1 MKRSFIFAMVL
12 FAMGLGLR
20 AQSVQDDE
28 MDDPEWSLR
37 HDMSILHADVRK
49 EALKGFQR
57 RFNLTDDEFS
67 ERLVRLATVM
77 TNGEE
82 ATLRVFTV
90 AALSE
95 FGTTNA
101 LDFLKN
107 EALNGGDVAGGI
119 RGYGAVTDYDERF
132 ISLARQMTEDKRMDF
147 YRRRVVVYN
156 AMRPILYSVFYHDR
170 QIGNE
175 AKERVK
181 NFLLL
186 AAETDPILT
195 DYIDG
200 ILCEGIDNY
209 NGSEARREIILGM
222 LDNPEL
228 VPTARDYYKT
238 ELRKLDDASKSE
250 SPVQSPRR
258 LHRGTYMVSALILTA
273 IAATAFVLLIRARR
287 AFSHGKGK

>member
-1 MKRSFIFAMVL
+1 MYKLKSICL
-12 FAMGLGLR
+12 FALGMSFLAYPCVLHGQDEIDAEIREEMTAWHDEVRTPGL
-20 AQSVQDDE
+20 AAI
-28 MDDPEWSLR
+28 R
-37 HDMSILHADVRK
+37 HNH
-49 EALKGFQR
+49 
-57 RFNLTDDEFS
+57 NLSEDEFS
-67 ERLVRLATVM
+67 ARLVKLATVT
-77 TNGEE
+77 TNGED
-82 ATLRVFTV
+82 ATLRMFTV
-90 AALSE
+90 AAIGD

-101 LDFLKN
+101 LEFLEN
-107 EALNGGDVAGGI
+107 EALRGRDIAGGI
-119 RGYGAVTDYDERF
+119 DGYGAITDYDDRF
-132 ISLARQMTEDKRMDF
+132 INLARQMTEDKRMAV

-156 AMRPILYSVFYHDR
+156 AMRPVLNAGIFRGR
-170 QIGNE
+170 QIGDA
-175 AKERVK
+175 AKGRVK
-181 NFLLL
+181 DFLLL
-186 AAETDPILT
+186 AAKTDPILT

-250 SPVQSPRR
+250 SPVQSPRH

-273 IAATAFVLLIRARR
+273 IAATASVLLIRARR